1 MQIDVNLLHEI
12 EEEVGEKLE
21 EFECKE
27 NEVLEDIQKVLALLL
42 SLWENYSCVCKHM
55 FQLWLGKACGKIFIE
70 VLEMIA
76 YVPPTCRFTQPGVLQ
91 R

>member
-42 SLWENYSCVCKHM
+42 SL
-55 FQLWLGKACGKIFIE
+55 
-70 VLEMIA
+70 
-76 YVPPTCRFTQPGVLQ
+76 
-91 R
+91 